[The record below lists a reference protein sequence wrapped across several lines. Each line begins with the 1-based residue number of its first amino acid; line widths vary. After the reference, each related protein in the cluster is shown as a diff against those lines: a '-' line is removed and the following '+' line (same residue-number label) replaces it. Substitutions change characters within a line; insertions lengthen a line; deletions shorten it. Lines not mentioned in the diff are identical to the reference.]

1 MLSNILFEETNRSL
15 QWPGLD
21 LRNNIQERKSTF
33 DQFQKLSDGC
43 FQINYGEPL
52 NKHTSKLKCFPN
64 PLDITKSRNA
74 NNFLPHA
81 VCYEKRACQL
91 LNFRSRK
98 VEKGPFA
105 ALIIESPQN
114 YFKRIS
120 GNQCDSIYFLPKIV
134 NGESLWQKFIPMR
147 PRPLLQRSP
156 FEGALTI
163 CHVIMDIR

>member
-1 MLSNILFEETNRSL
+1 MQTISCRMQYVTRSEL
-15 QWPGLD
+15 V
-21 LRNNIQERKSTF
+21 N
-33 DQFQKLSDGC
+33 
-43 FQINYGEPL
+43 
-52 NKHTSKLKCFPN
+52 
-64 PLDITKSRNA
+64 
-74 NNFLPHA
+74 
-81 VCYEKRACQL
+81 
-91 LNFRSRK
+91 LNFRCRK

-105 ALIIESPQN
+105 ALIIESPHN

-156 FEGALTI
+156 LEGALTI